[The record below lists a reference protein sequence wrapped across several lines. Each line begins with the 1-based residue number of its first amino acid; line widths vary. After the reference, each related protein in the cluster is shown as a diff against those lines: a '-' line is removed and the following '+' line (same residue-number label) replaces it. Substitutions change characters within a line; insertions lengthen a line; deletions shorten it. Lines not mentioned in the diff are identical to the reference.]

1 MHKGGT
7 MSADIRK
14 TMPEGFLWGASTSAY
29 QVEGAAEEDGKKLSQ
44 MDILNRGT
52 GFADASVA
60 SDHYHRYKEDI
71 ALMKECGFTAYRF
84 SFSWSRIFPD
94 GVGEVNPKGLEFYDN
109 LVNELVA
116 NGIKPIPTIYHYDM
130 PMALVDKYDGWIS
143 RQSVDDFVA
152 YGEFLIRRYGDRI
165 KDWLIINEQSIIVE
179 FWKKKNYVPEKYHG
193 DPQVKLQ
200 INHHMNLGQ
209 AKISK
214 LIHELVEGGRSGA
227 AIGYSPVYGLDST
240 PKNMLAMLN
249 AEDLKNHFFLDIYF
263 KGKYPV
269 GAFRYLEEHGMAP
282 VIEEGDMEIIRE
294 GMLDFLGVNYYA
306 SKCVR
311 FPDADKNEL
320 TEARSNLSGKKG
332 AMGAYEVMPDF
343 YQYMKNPNADT
354 NDWDWTIDP
363 TGMQYLLRDIYQRY
377 EIPMIITENGL
388 GARDVLEDGKVHD
401 DYRID
406 YWTKHLQA
414 IHRAIELGV
423 DVRGF
428 LPWSFVDV
436 LSTSNGYQKRYGLV
450 YVNRDDEDI
459 KDLARIPKD
468 SYYWYQKVIATNG
481 AHCLEEE

>member
-1 MHKGGT
+1 

-193 DPQVKLQ
+193 DPQVKFQ

-320 TEARSNLSGKKG
+320 TEAKSNLSGKKG
-332 AMGAYEVMPDF
+332 
-343 YQYMKNPNADT
+343 
-354 NDWDWTIDP
+354 
-363 TGMQYLLRDIYQRY
+363 
-377 EIPMIITENGL
+377 
-388 GARDVLEDGKVHD
+388 
-401 DYRID
+401 
-406 YWTKHLQA
+406 
-414 IHRAIELGV
+414 
-423 DVRGF
+423 
-428 LPWSFVDV
+428 
-436 LSTSNGYQKRYGLV
+436 RYGSL
-450 YVNRDDEDI
+450 
-459 KDLARIPKD
+459 
-468 SYYWYQKVIATNG
+468 
-481 AHCLEEE
+481 

>member
-1 MHKGGT
+1 M
-7 MSADIRK
+7 
-14 TMPEGFLWGASTSAY
+14 
-29 QVEGAAEEDGKKLSQ
+29 AESNK
-44 MDILNRGT
+44 
-52 GFADASVA
+52 
-60 SDHYHRYKEDI
+60 
-71 ALMKECGFTAYRF
+71 MK
-84 SFSWSRIFPD
+84 
-94 GVGEVNPKGLEFYDN
+94 
-109 LVNELVA
+109 
-116 NGIKPIPTIYHYDM
+116 
-130 PMALVDKYDGWIS
+130 
-143 RQSVDDFVA
+143 
-152 YGEFLIRRYGDRI
+152 
-165 KDWLIINEQSIIVE
+165 
-179 FWKKKNYVPEKYHG
+179 
-193 DPQVKLQ
+193 
-200 INHHMNLGQ
+200 
-209 AKISK
+209 
-214 LIHELVEGGRSGA
+214 
-227 AIGYSPVYGLDST
+227 
-240 PKNMLAMLN
+240 
-249 AEDLKNHFFLDIYF
+249 
-263 KGKYPV
+263 
-269 GAFRYLEEHGMAP
+269 
-282 VIEEGDMEIIRE
+282 EEGDMEIIRE

-320 TEARSNLSGKKG
+320 TEAKSNLSGKKG

-343 YQYMKNPNADT
+343 YEYMKNPNADT

-481 AHCLEEE
+481 SHCLEEE

>member
-1 MHKGGT
+1 

-193 DPQVKLQ
+193 DPQVKFQ

-263 KGKYPV
+263 KGFYTKS
-269 GAFRYLEEHGMAP
+269 ALIYLEEHGLAP
-282 VIEEGDMEIIRE
+282 VIEEGDMELIKE
-294 GMLDFLGVNYYA
+294 GYSDFLALNYYA
-306 SKCVR
+306 SECAKACPMEEGKEIRYSGV
-311 FPDADKNEL
+311 NW
-320 TEARSNLSGKKG
+320 SGKKG
-332 AMGAYEVMPDF
+332 DMSGFETHPGFYEMC
-343 YQYMKNPNADT
+343 KNPNLDT
-354 NDWDWTIDP
+354 TDWDWAIDP
-363 TGMQYLLRDIYQRY
+363 TGLEYIFRDIYTRY
-377 EIPMIITENGL
+377 NKPLMVTENGM
-388 GARDVLEDGKVHD
+388 GAFDTLTEDGRVHD
-401 DYRID
+401 DYRIKYLRD
-406 YWTKHLQA
+406 HIEA
-414 IHRAIELGV
+414 MHRAIDYGV
-423 DVRGF
+423 EV
-428 LPWSFVDV
+428 LAYCPWSAVDL
-436 LSTSNGYQKRYGLV
+436 LSTSNGVKKRYGFI
-450 YVNRDDEDI
+450 YVDRTDDDPKEC
-459 KDLARIPKD
+459 ARIRKD
-468 SYYWYQKVIATNG
+468 SFYWYKQVIKSNG
-481 AHCLEEE
+481 ADL

>member
-1 MHKGGT
+1 
-7 MSADIRK
+7 
-14 TMPEGFLWGASTSAY
+14 
-29 QVEGAAEEDGKKLSQ
+29 
-44 MDILNRGT
+44 
-52 GFADASVA
+52 
-60 SDHYHRYKEDI
+60 
-71 ALMKECGFTAYRF
+71 
-84 SFSWSRIFPD
+84 
-94 GVGEVNPKGLEFYDN
+94 
-109 LVNELVA
+109 
-116 NGIKPIPTIYHYDM
+116 
-130 PMALVDKYDGWIS
+130 MALVDKYDGWIS

-193 DPQVKLQ
+193 DPQVKFQ